1 MRKSFHH
8 YTIMAVVA
16 VLLISCSK
24 QLDSV
29 SPRDAVSEENLTAAD
44 IALLRSGMYNRMEDA
59 VYAAWF
65 DFDVKGENFA
75 SGPGF
80 SLVDPMNMT
89 TTSPEVAGI
98 WRSTFTNL
106 LQPNFLIESID
117 NLGNNATAIQR
128 TYKGEALYFRALL
141 YYNLVTR
148 YGGVPI
154 ITKKNF
160 EPVQRSTE
168 QETWAQIV
176 SDLKSAEELTGAFTD
191 RFYVSK
197 PAVQAL
203 LAKVYLAQKQ
213 YDSVITYAN
222 KIIATGRFSLATDS
236 ASFAAI
242 FFSGST
248 SRELIFALA
257 NNTVNS
263 PHLFY
268 QQVNDVDGSWNYSP
282 SPGLYTSL
290 YADNTIGGAVRSRD
304 KRRSAVFFSNNSRVT
319 KFPNSGSG
327 QQSLATPAINN
338 ANQAP
343 IVVSRYADVLLMLAE
358 AQSMSPN
365 SSISA
370 AAATLN
376 PYFINRYNTPP
387 AQASV
392 VSLSAVDFQNL
403 ILNERRREFYGEGQ
417 WWYDVKRTN
426 RLNLF
431 SSLAGR
437 NYLMLYPIP
446 QTERDLAGYTQNP
459 GY

>member
-1 MRKSFHH
+1 MKKIFYR
-8 YTIMAVVA
+8 YIIVA
-16 VLLISCSK
+16 VIAGLFHSCSK

-29 SPRDAVSEENLTAAD
+29 APRDAVPEENLTAAD
-44 IALLRSGMYNRMEDA
+44 VALLRNGMYNRMEDA

-89 TTSPEVAGI
+89 TTSPEVLSI

-106 LQPNFLIESID
+106 LQPNFLIEAID
-117 NLGNNATAIQR
+117 KLGTAATAVQR
-128 TYKGEALYFRALL
+128 NHKGEALYFRALL

-154 ITKKNF
+154 ITKKTF

-168 QETWAQIV
+168 AETWAQII
-176 SDLKSAEELTGAFTD
+176 SDLKEAEVLTANFTD

-197 PAVQAL
+197 PAVQTL
-203 LAKVYLAQKQ
+203 LAKVFLAQKQ

-222 KIIATGRFSLATDS
+222 KVIATGRFSQATDS
-236 ASFAAI
+236 ASYAAM

-257 NNTVNS
+257 NNTANN

-282 SPGLYTSL
+282 APGLYTTL

-304 KRRSAVFFSNNSRVT
+304 KRRSAVFISNNSRVT
-319 KFPNSGSG
+319 KFPNFRNG
-327 QQSLATPAINN
+327 QQSLATPATNN

-343 IVVSRYADVLLMLAE
+343 IALSRYSDIILMLAE
-358 AQSMSPN
+358 AQSLSSN
-365 SSISA
+365 SSVAA

-387 AQASV
+387 TQSSV
-392 VSLSAVDFQNL
+392 AALSAADFQNL
-403 ILNERRREFYGEGQ
+403 ILNERRREFFGEGQ

-426 RLNLF
+426 RLDLF
-431 SSLAGR
+431 TTLAGR
-437 NYLMLYPIP
+437 NYLLLYPIP
-446 QTERDLAGYTQNP
+446 QTERDLAGYTQNQ